1 MDARAGLVVYLLIA
15 AVAGFVTA
23 SRNLPLP
30 ALFLVI
36 VALGVV
42 AVLVR
47 RQVLGAG
54 GTTRVAAT
62 FLGVYLLA
70 FLLTRVLLVN

>member
-1 MDARAGLVVYLLIA
+1 MDARVGLVVYLLIA

-30 ALFLVI
+30 LLLLVI
-36 VALGVV
+36 LTLGVV

-47 RQVLGAG
+47 RQVLGVAG
-54 GTTRVAAT
+54 NTRVAVV
-62 FLGVYLLA
+62 FLSIYLLTF
-70 FLLTRVLLVN
+70 FLTTVLLR